1 MCIQPLSLGIPAT
14 AAAPRGASAHVTQDN
29 FLFNSTLI
37 NGALIEILHRTQQCS
52 PASTSSQYRGHLSRW
67 RGQSGECDIGKI
79 ITRRGKHSLQQWG
92 CLTGQGDPDC
102 LSFQLWGETEGHLL
116 IVMLFYWLSNPFKKP
131 SHALAFSHCLI
142 KSHLDSNPKRLI
154 NTNLA
159 HQLESFQDPF
169 EEPIKTFDFF

>member
-1 MCIQPLSLGIPAT
+1 MFGQRIPTSVTQDPDTYLCAFNLFLLVFLPRLLP
-14 AAAPRGASAHVTQDN
+14 APRGASAHVTQDN

-79 ITRRGKHSLQQWG
+79 ITRRGKHGLQQWG

-102 LSFQLWGETEGHLL
+102 LSFQLRGETEGHLL
-116 IVMLFYWLSNPFKKP
+116 IVMLFYWLSK
-131 SHALAFSHCLI
+131 AI
-142 KSHLDSNPKRLI
+142 
-154 NTNLA
+154 
-159 HQLESFQDPF
+159 
-169 EEPIKTFDFF
+169 